1 MEDTKINLE
10 NVLALLNLVENPAD
24 TSDDSDNELI
34 ESSQSSP
41 MTLRSAANKVVDEST
56 SAFKKV
62 VRMMIKAPKDDDDE
76 QKSIPSVINC
86 LVKVVSGM
94 CRTIS
99 EQGRQIK
106 AIMDQLTSDKT
117 ERTSWG

>member
-99 EQGRQIK
+99 EQGNR
-106 AIMDQLTSDKT
+106 
-117 ERTSWG
+117 